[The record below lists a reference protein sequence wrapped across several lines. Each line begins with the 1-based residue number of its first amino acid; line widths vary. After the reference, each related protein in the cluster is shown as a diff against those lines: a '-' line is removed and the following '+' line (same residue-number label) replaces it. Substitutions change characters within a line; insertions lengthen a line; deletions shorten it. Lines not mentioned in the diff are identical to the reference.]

1 MHIEV
6 VVFNL
11 KEEKVKFDDCRIQ
24 EYKVKHDTA
33 IIKLKL
39 FDDHIDEVNE
49 NSSYKISYLGVAKY
63 DYERYLKTTE
73 SSTVIIQPDLNIE
86 VGNFST
92 KVWKLFNQ
100 YQSYNP
106 SYISEIK
113 EFHPT
118 ITLFEL

>member
-6 VVFNL
+6 VVFDL

-49 NSSYKISYLGVAKY
+49 NSSYKTSYLRVTKY

-73 SSTVIIQPDLNIE
+73 SSTVII
-86 VGNFST
+86 
-92 KVWKLFNQ
+92 
-100 YQSYNP
+100 
-106 SYISEIK
+106 
-113 EFHPT
+113 
-118 ITLFEL
+118 

>member
-6 VVFNL
+6 VVFDL

-24 EYKVKHDTA
+24 EYKIKHDTA

-106 SYISEIK
+106 SYISGIK